1 MEIMCYTYGEVTMYV
16 PPIVNKYQ
24 YIPYPRIQ
32 TEEGRKY
39 QTPSGNLP
47 SVTTIL
53 SATKDCEA
61 LKKWREFV
69 GNEVADGITLE
80 ATTVGTFMHEN
91 LEYRL
96 VGKEDH
102 PGNMPV
108 RVLGR
113 RMADVIQENAWP
125 KINEVWGQEV
135 PLYYE
140 GLWAGTT
147 DLIGIHDGIPSI
159 MDYKNSRKPKT
170 IKLVEDYK
178 LQLAAYALAH
188 NNMFGTTINRGV
200 IFICV
205 REDPK
210 NLKYQE
216 FVVEGQEFKDA
227 IDMWIDRVNKFY
239 TMEN

>member
-1 MEIMCYTYGEVTMYV
+1 MYV
-16 PPIVNKYQ
+16 PPIVTKYEYQ
-24 YIPYPRIQ
+24 NYPRIH

-53 SATKDCEA
+53 SATKDQEG

-69 GNEVADGITLE
+69 GEDAATNITLE

-102 PGNMPV
+102 PGSMPV

-113 RMADVIQENAWP
+113 KMADVIQQNAWP

-147 DLIGIHDGIPSI
+147 DLVGIHDGIPSI
-159 MDYKNSRKPKT
+159 MDYKNSRKMKT
-170 IKLVEDYK
+170 WKYIEDYR

-188 NNMFGTTINRGV
+188 NQKYGTDIKRGV

-216 FVVEGQEFKDA
+216 FVIEGQDFQDA
-227 IDMWIDRVNKFY
+227 INMWIDRVNMFY
-239 TMEN
+239 TMEK

>member
-1 MEIMCYTYGEVTMYV
+1 MYI
-16 PPIVNKYQ
+16 PPIIGRYE
-24 YIPYPRIQ
+24 YPSYSRIH

-39 QTPSGNLP
+39 NTPSGNLP

-53 SATKDCEA
+53 SATKNCEG

-69 GNEVADGITLE
+69 GNEAADNITLE

-102 PGNMPV
+102 QGNMPI

-125 KINEVWGQEV
+125 KINEVWGQEIA
-135 PLYYE
+135 LYYE

-147 DLIGIHDGIPSI
+147 DLVGLHDGIPSI

-170 IKLVEDYK
+170 WKFIEDYR

-188 NNMFGTTINRGV
+188 NNLYGTDIKRGV

-205 REDPK
+205 RQDPK
-210 NLKYQE
+210 NLQYQE
-216 FVVEGQEFKDA
+216 FVIEGKDFQDA
-227 IDMWIDRVNKFY
+227 IDMWIDRVNMY
-239 TMEN
+239 YNMEK

>member
-1 MEIMCYTYGEVTMYV
+1 MYV
-16 PPIVNKYQ
+16 PPIVTKYQ
-24 YIPYPRIQ
+24 YPNYPRIQ

-39 QTPSGNLP
+39 QTPSGNLA

-53 SATKDCEA
+53 SATKDCEG

-69 GNEVADGITLE
+69 GDDVADGITLE

-135 PLYYE
+135 PLFYE

-147 DLIGIHDGIPSI
+147 DLVGLHDGIPSI

-170 IKLVEDYK
+170 WKYIEDYR

-188 NNMFGTTINRGV
+188 NNLYGTNISRGV

-205 REDPK
+205 RQDPK

-216 FVVEGQEFKDA
+216 FVIEGQDFKDA
-227 IDMWIDRVNKFY
+227 VDMWIERVNTFY
-239 TMEN
+239 SMEK